1 MKANFQGYIMALEDS
16 LVQAK
21 RIEYFFKK
29 NNFKYKISSTAQEA
43 FEEIEKE
50 KPALIISDI
59 IMPGIDGYQFCK
71 KIKEN
76 SDTSKIPVIL
86 LTSLQDPAD
95 IIRGLQAGAD
105 NFITKPFEE
114 KNLLSRINHL
124 LSNIETEEKSSDSLY
139 NTPINIKYREEE
151 FSITS
156 SRKQI
161 LDLLISVYDTAMQ
174 RNEELIEIKEKLET
188 TNRELTQANED
199 LDAFARTV
207 SHDLKSPLSVIIGFS
222 SAILDNSQSTLSKEE
237 KEYIKYMQE
246 SGYQM
251 NQLIKD
257 LLSYSQS
264 GRVQIEQTKL
274 NLSDIAND
282 IIEGIVLRYLGNKP
296 NITIE
301 PGLIASADPV
311 MIRVV
316 LDNLF
321 GNAVKYSSKVE
332 NPQITFGQREYYGK
346 QLFYIKDNGVG
357 FEMSKAEQLF
367 QPFIRLDSS
376 NDYLGTGIGLSTVKR
391 IIDKHGGEIW
401 AESELHKGAT
411 FFFTLQ

>member
-1 MKANFQGYIMALEDS
+1 MKENFQGYIMALEDS
-16 LVQAK
+16 IVQAK

-29 NNFKYKISSTAQEA
+29 NNFAFKITATAQEA
-43 FEEIEKE
+43 LDQIEKE

-71 KIKEN
+71 MVKEN
-76 SDTSKIPVIL
+76 SNTCEIPVIL
-86 LTSLQDPAD
+86 LTSLQDPID

-105 NFITKPFEE
+105 NFITKPYDE
-114 KNLLSRINHL
+114 KHLLSRINHL
-124 LSNIETEEKSSDSLY
+124 LCNISNQEPNNEAIC
-139 NTPINIKYREEE
+139 NNPIKINYREEN

-161 LDLLISVYDTAMQ
+161 LDLLISVYDTAIL
-174 RNEELIEIKEKLET
+174 RNEELTEIKEKIEV
-188 TNRELTQANED
+188 TNRELSQANED

-222 SAILDNSQSTLSKEE
+222 SAILDNPKTTVSEEE
-237 KEYIKYMQE
+237 KSYIKFVQE
-246 SGYQM
+246 SALEM

-257 LLSYSQS
+257 LLSFSQS
-264 GRVQIEQTKL
+264 GRVQIEQKQL

-282 IIEGIVLRYLGNKP
+282 IIGSIIFRYPGSKP
-296 NITIE
+296 RVTIE
-301 PGLIASADPV
+301 PNLITNADPV

-316 LDNLF
+316 LDNLL
-321 GNAVKYSSKVE
+321 GNAIKYSTKTES
-332 NPQITFGQREYYGK
+332 PQIIFGQKEYYGK
-346 QLFYIKDNGVG
+346 QLFYVKDNGVG
-357 FEMSKAEQLF
+357 FDMSKADKLF
-367 QPFIRLDSS
+367 QPFVRLSS
-376 NDYLGTGIGLSTVKR
+376 SAGYSGTGVGLSTVKR

-401 AESELHKGAT
+401 AESDPQSGTT

>member
-1 MKANFQGYIMALEDS
+1 MKESFQGYIMALEDS

-29 NNFKYKISSTAQEA
+29 HNLNFKIYSSAEDA
-43 FEEIEKE
+43 LKGVEKE

-76 SDTSKIPVIL
+76 SNTSNIPVIL
-86 LTSLQDPAD
+86 LTSLQDPVD

-105 NFITKPFEE
+105 NFITKPYQEE
-114 KNLLSRINHL
+114 DLLSRINHL
-124 LSNIETEEKSSDSLY
+124 LSNIKSQEFYDNTLY
-139 NTPINIKYREEE
+139 NNPIHIKYREEE

-156 SRKQI
+156 SREQI
-161 LDLLISVYDTAMQ
+161 LNLLISVYDTAIQ
-174 RNEELIEIKEKLET
+174 RNDELMEIKKKLET
-188 TNRELTQANED
+188 TNRELIQANED

-222 SAILDNSQSTLSKEE
+222 SAILDNPKTTVSQKE
-237 KEYIKYMQE
+237 KGYIKYVQE
-246 SGYQM
+246 AAFQM

-264 GRVQIEQTKL
+264 GRVQIEQKEV
-274 NLSDIAND
+274 NLSNIAN
-282 IIEGIVLRYLGNKP
+282 EIVEDLMIRYPGNRP
-296 NITIE
+296 NISIE
-301 PGLIASADPV
+301 PKIITYADPI

-316 LDNLF
+316 LDNLL
-321 GNAVKYSSKVE
+321 GNAVKYSSKVKD
-332 NPQITFGQREYYGK
+332 PQIVFGQKEYYGRE
-346 QLFYIKDNGVG
+346 LFYIKDNGVG
-357 FEMSKAEQLF
+357 FEMSKSEKLF
-367 QPFIRLDSS
+367 TPFTRLNHS
-376 NDYLGTGIGLSTVKR
+376 NDYVGTGIGLSTVKR

-401 AESELHKGAT
+401 AESDLDKGAT
-411 FFFTLQ
+411 FFFTLR